1 VVRIQILAEEEIQFL
16 QASIPWPRESSMR
29 PGEFVGLIRRLA
41 AQVWSALVK
50 TYNDF
55 DRHNYVTY
63 AATLAFIFLLSLF
76 PLLIFLA
83 SLFAYIPL
91 PDLFEQ
97 TLEIMAK
104 VVPVD
109 GMGVVRGVL
118 KDVLSTNPKLLSFS
132 IAGAIFAASGG
143 FSSLIGLLNIAY
155 DVPEG
160 RPYWKTLLIAFAL
173 TLLTGLMVVLVLVV
187 TVLGPGFGNW
197 LAGRFA
203 VGGLFAGLW
212 PYIRWLLIAGLTILS
227 VEAIYFLAPNA
238 KQRFKE
244 QLPGAVIAVFS
255 WVAASWG
262 FGWYVRHVAYY
273 NHTFGAL
280 GAVVGLMM
288 WFYLSGLTLVLGAE
302 INAELLHSRGLRL
315 PEKNH
320 AERSVPSELQETV
333 PRRAA

>member
-1 VVRIQILAEEEIQFL
+1 
-16 QASIPWPRESSMR
+16 MR
-29 PGEFVGLIRRLA
+29 PREFVGLVRRRA
-41 AQVWSALVK
+41 VQVWSALVK

-63 AATLAFIFLLSLF
+63 AAALAFIFLLSLF

-104 VVPVD
+104 VVPAD

-118 KDVLSTNPKLLSFS
+118 KDVLSTNPKLLS
-132 IAGAIFAASGG
+132 
-143 FSSLIGLLNIAY
+143 LNIAY

-212 PYIRWLLIAGLTILS
+212 PYIRWLLIAAFTILS

-238 KQRFKE
+238 KQRFKD

-288 WFYLSGLTLVLGAE
+288 WFYLTGLALMLGAE

-315 PEKNH
+315 PEKNP
-320 AERSVPSELQETV
+320 AEGSVPIELQETM
-333 PRRAA
+333 PGRRAA

>member
-1 VVRIQILAEEEIQFL
+1 
-16 QASIPWPRESSMR
+16 MR
-29 PGEFVGLIRRLA
+29 PGEFVGLVRRRA
-41 AQVWSALVK
+41 AQIWSALVK

-63 AATLAFIFLLSLF
+63 AAALAFIFLLSLF

-104 VVPVD
+104 VVPAD

-212 PYIRWLLIAGLTILS
+212 PYIRWLLIAGFTILS

-238 KQRFKE
+238 KQRFKD
-244 QLPGAVIAVFS
+244 QLPGAVIAIFS

-288 WFYLSGLTLVLGAE
+288 WF
-302 INAELLHSRGLRL
+302 
-315 PEKNH
+315 
-320 AERSVPSELQETV
+320 
-333 PRRAA
+333 

>member
-1 VVRIQILAEEEIQFL
+1 
-16 QASIPWPRESSMR
+16 MR
-29 PGEFVGLIRRLA
+29 PGEFVGLVRRRA
-41 AQVWSALVK
+41 AQIWSALVK

-63 AATLAFIFLLSLF
+63 AAALAFIFLLSLF

-104 VVPVD
+104 VVPAD

-212 PYIRWLLIAGLTILS
+212 PYIRWLLIAAFTILS

-238 KQRFKE
+238 KQRFKD

-288 WFYLSGLTLVLGAE
+288 WLYITGLTLMLGAE

-315 PEKNH
+315 PEKNP
-320 AERSVPSELQETV
+320 AEGSVPIELQETM
-333 PRRAA
+333 PGRRAA

>member
-1 VVRIQILAEEEIQFL
+1 VR
-16 QASIPWPRESSMR
+16 PR
-29 PGEFVGLIRRLA
+29 EFVGLVRRRA
-41 AQVWSALVK
+41 VQVWSALVK

-63 AATLAFIFLLSLF
+63 AAALAFIFLLSLF

-104 VVPVD
+104 VVPAD
-109 GMGVVRGVL
+109 AMGVVRGVL
-118 KDVLSTNPKLLSFS
+118 KDVLRANLKLLSFS
-132 IAGAIFAASGG
+132 IAGAVFVASGG

-155 DVPEG
+155 DVSEG
-160 RPYWKTLLIAFAL
+160 RPYWKTQLLAFAL
-173 TLLTGLMVVLVLVV
+173 TLLSGVMVVLVLVV

-212 PYIRWLLIAGLTILS
+212 PYIRWLLIAGFTILS

-238 KQRFKE
+238 KQSFKD
-244 QLPGAVIAVFS
+244 QLPGAVIAVSS

-262 FGWYVRHVAYY
+262 FDWYVRHVANY

-288 WFYLSGLTLVLGAE
+288 WFYLTGLALMLGAE

-315 PEKNH
+315 PEKKP
-320 AERSVPSELQETV
+320 AEPAIQLQSQETLTG
-333 PRRAA
+333 RKSA

>member
-1 VVRIQILAEEEIQFL
+1 
-16 QASIPWPRESSMR
+16 MR
-29 PGEFVGLIRRLA
+29 PREFVGLVRRRA
-41 AQVWSALVK
+41 AQIWSALVK

-63 AATLAFIFLLSLF
+63 AAALAFIFLLSLF

-104 VVPVD
+104 VVPAD

-173 TLLTGLMVVLVLVV
+173 TLFTGLMVVLVLVV

-212 PYIRWLLIAGLTILS
+212 PYLRWLLIAGFTILS

-238 KQRFKE
+238 KQRFKD

-288 WFYLSGLTLVLGAE
+288 WLYITGLALMLGAE

-315 PEKNH
+315 PEKNP
-320 AERSVPSELQETV
+320 AEGSVPIELQETM
-333 PRRAA
+333 PGRRAA

>member
-1 VVRIQILAEEEIQFL
+1 
-16 QASIPWPRESSMR
+16 MR
-29 PGEFVGLIRRLA
+29 PREFVGLIRRRA
-41 AQVWSALVK
+41 EQIWSALVK

-63 AATLAFIFLLSLF
+63 AAALAFIFLMSLF

-91 PDLFEQ
+91 PNLFEQ

-104 VVPVD
+104 VVPAD
-109 GMGVVRGVL
+109 AMGVVRGVL
-118 KDVLSTNPKLLSFS
+118 KDVLRTNPKLLSLS

-160 RPYWKTLLIAFAL
+160 RPYWKTRLVAFGL

-187 TVLGPGFGNW
+187 TVLGPGFGSW

-203 VGGLFAGLW
+203 IGGLFAVVW
-212 PYIRWLLIAGLTILS
+212 PYIRWLLIAGFTVLS

-238 KQRFKE
+238 KQRFRD
-244 QLPGAVIAVFS
+244 QLPGAIIAVSS
-255 WVAASWG
+255 WIVASWG
-262 FGWYVRHVAYY
+262 LGWYVRHVAHY
-273 NHTFGAL
+273 NQTFGAL

-288 WFYLSGLTLVLGAE
+288 WFYITGLALMLGAE

-315 PEKNH
+315 PEKKP
-320 AERSVPSELQETV
+320 AEPSLEVQSQETL
-333 PRRAA
+333 PGQKSA